1 MRRELEPAVAGLQA
15 LVATNPAVGAAALEV
30 ARTELDRLEAGL
42 HTPRVRLDGLRLI
55 LVTDQET
62 DSDD

>member
-1 MRRELEPAVAGLQA
+1 MAGLQA
-15 LVATNPAVGAAALEV
+15 LVATNPTVGAAELEV
-30 ARTELDRLEAGL
+30 ARTELDRLETGL

>member
-1 MRRELEPAVAGLQA
+1 MRRELEPAVTGLQA
-15 LVATNPAVGAAALEV
+15 LVATNPTVGAAELEV
-30 ARTELDRLEAGL
+30 ARTELDRLETGL